1 MMNDQVSAEL
11 ELDNQ
16 VGEVQDIMSNSV
28 SDNER
33 ARVEAGAANEVVASE
48 HTSSSVLKKDDDGDL
63 LAEGSM
69 SSGEKHSIRIEV

>member
-48 HTSSSVLKKDDDGDL
+48 HTSSSVLKKDDGDL